1 MSAGLPGVIL
11 CSSMDLFVQRL
22 VQRLLDPA
30 RPLSRNRHFH
40 TFETPEGRSA
50 LKVSR
55 RLRSLQRDILACHA
69 EGQRPRVS
77 RGEGPD
83 GERRIELQMD
93 RIQGRRVSHLLDAEF
108 ELLCA
113 LPGVR
118 EALGE
123 APAAAGRA
131 ETDAA

>member
-1 MSAGLPGVIL
+1 
-11 CSSMDLFVQRL
+11 MDPFVQRL

-40 TFETPEGRSA
+40 TFDTPEGRSA

-69 EGQRPRVS
+69 EGRPPRVG
-77 RGEGPD
+77 RGEGPG
-83 GERRIELQMD
+83 GERRIELHMD

-108 ELLCA
+108 ELLRE

-123 APAAAGRA
+123 PEA

>member
-1 MSAGLPGVIL
+1 
-11 CSSMDLFVQRL
+11 MDPFVRRL
-22 VQRLLDPA
+22 VQRLHDPA

-40 TFETPEGRSA
+40 TFDTPEGRSA
-50 LKVSR
+50 LKLSR
-55 RLRSLQRDILACHA
+55 RLRSLQKDLVACHR
-69 EGQRPRVS
+69 EGGRPHVS
-77 RGEGPD
+77 RVDAVD
-83 GERRIELQMD
+83 GERRIELHME

-108 ELLCA
+108 ELLRE

-123 APAAAGRA
+123 PEA

>member
-1 MSAGLPGVIL
+1 MRWRRAGVIL
-11 CSSMDLFVQRL
+11 SLPMDPFVQRL
-22 VQRLLDPA
+22 VQRLHDPA

-50 LKVSR
+50 LKLSR
-55 RLRSLQRDILACHA
+55 RLRSLQKDILACRS
-69 EGQRPRVS
+69 EGGIPRVS
-77 RGEGPD
+77 RSAGPG
-83 GERRIELQMD
+83 GERRIELHME

-108 ELLCA
+108 ELLRE

-123 APAAAGRA
+123 PQA

>member
-1 MSAGLPGVIL
+1 
-11 CSSMDLFVQRL
+11 MDPFVQRL

-40 TFETPEGRSA
+40 TFDTPEGRSA

-55 RLRSLQRDILACHA
+55 RLRSLQQDILASLA
-69 EGQRPRVS
+69 EGLRPRVS
-77 RGEGPD
+77 RVQSAA
-83 GERRIELQMD
+83 GERRIELSME

-108 ELLCA
+108 ELLRQ

-118 EALGE
+118 EALAE
-123 APAAAGRA
+123 SPALPAAP